1 MTELPVK
8 HSANHTLVNQYVGWI
23 EVPVNQATLGI
34 ELVKSV
40 SFSFQNLI
48 NRFYRFLSE
57 PGSSIGALKRL
68 ADEPAPAS
76 KGKR

>member
-8 HSANHTLVNQYVGWI
+8 HSANHSLVDQYVGWI

-34 ELVKSV
+34 QLVKSV

-48 NRFYRFLSE
+48 NYFHRFLSE
-57 PGSSIGALKRL
+57 PGSNIGAFQFLGGEPLSPSKR
-68 ADEPAPAS
+68 E
-76 KGKR
+76 R